1 MLNPCWNYFA
11 NKSQSSYRTA
21 IATTVADHETE
32 PRSAAHRCDSQT
44 HDQLH
49 TRCLSPVLNWPSDVT
64 LEQWTKTVYKINR
77 TQKKNPQFIEHKPT
91 TTKKKQPSC
100 PTPERLAA
108 AAAKLLAA
116 HHVNWTRRTQ
126 EGRRG
131 PPRTVRR
138 KPRAESRDRQAART
152 LTVAARKV
160 RAGAVRSPGDW
171 QNGGSLA
178 APSKAGRQT
187 TNADQGVPSSN
198 VKTDA
203 DQGAKKKKSWQDE
216 HKLADKKNNVKE

>member
-1 MLNPCWNYFA
+1 MTSL
-11 NKSQSSYRTA
+11 SSN
-21 IATTVADHETE
+21 E
-32 PRSAAHRCDSQT
+32 PKPYIRLT
-44 HDQLH
+44 GPKKKI
-49 TRCLSPVLNWPSDVT
+49 LSSLSTNQQPL
-64 LEQWTKTVYKINR
+64 
-77 TQKKNPQFIEHKPT
+77 
-91 TTKKKQPSC
+91 KKKQPSC

-203 DQGAKKKKSWQDE
+203 DQGAKKKKS
-216 HKLADKKNNVKE
+216 